1 MVVSM
6 KTALKLAG
14 LAFLGVLAVLLIR
27 AWPSS
32 SAPRA
37 AQVPAG
43 GPQPDARAIAEH
55 LAQAIRIKTISHQ
68 DEKLDDRAAFA
79 AFRSLLETTYPR
91 LHASF
96 RRELV
101 GGDGLLYH
109 WPGRDPALAPV
120 LFMAHQDVVPVE
132 PATEASWTHPPF
144 DGVIADGF
152 VWGRGAMDD
161 KGPLICLFEAF
172 ESLLAEGFVPARS
185 IWFASGFDEEVGGQR
200 GALRISRELKARGI
214 RFAWLLDE
222 GGAITQG
229 IVPDVQRPVA
239 GIAIAEKGYLSLELL
254 ARGEGG
260 HSSMP
265 PPDSAISV
273 LMAGL
278 TRLQKRPFAP
288 RLTPTQRE
296 ATQLLA
302 PEMPFLS
309 RLVTANLWLFSP
321 LLVRVLASRKETSPL
336 VRTTIAPT
344 ILEAGMKENVVPS
357 TARAVVNFRLLPGES
372 IAQVIA
378 HVRGAIDDDRIS
390 LKKLERT
397 LSEPAPL
404 SSTSGPGFKLVAE
417 VVRTLMPDVLVIPAV
432 VNGGTDARHFQGVAK
447 DVYRFMPRVFTKSDL
462 KRVHGI
468 DERADVEGLAFAVRA
483 YRELVRRGAAASQ
496 P

>member
-1 MVVSM
+1 M
-6 KTALKLAG
+6 KTMLKLVG
-14 LAFLGVLAVLLIR
+14 LVFLGLLAVVVIR

-32 SAPRA
+32 PAPRA
-37 AQVPAG
+37 AGKAPAG
-43 GPQPDARAIAEH
+43 AEPDARAIAER

-79 AFRSLLETTYPR
+79 AFRSLLESAYPR
-91 LHASF
+91 VHATF

-101 GGDGLLYH
+101 GGDGLLYQ
-109 WPGRDPALAPV
+109 WQGSDPALAPI

-132 PATEASWTHPPF
+132 PATEARWTHPAF
-144 DGVIADGF
+144 AGVIADGY

-185 IWFASGFDEEVGGQR
+185 VWFASGFDEEVGGRR
-200 GALRISRELKARGI
+200 GALRISRELQARGI

-222 GGAITQG
+222 GGVIAQG
-229 IVPDVQRPVA
+229 IVPNVQRPVA

-265 PPDSAISV
+265 PPDSAINV
-273 LMAGL
+273 LTAAL
-278 TRLQKRPFAP
+278 TRLQSRPFAP
-288 RLTPTQRE
+288 RLIPTQRE

-309 RLVTANLWLFSP
+309 RLVTKNLWLFSP
-321 LLVRVLASRKETSPL
+321 LLVRELASRKETSPL

-344 ILEAGMKENVVPS
+344 ILEAGVKENVVPT
-357 TARAVVNFRLLPGES
+357 TARAVVNFRIIPGES
-372 IAQVIA
+372 IAQVVA
-378 HVRGAIDDDRIS
+378 HVRSAIDDDRIS
-390 LKKLERT
+390 LKKLERS

-404 SSTSGPGFKLVAE
+404 SSTRGPGFKLVAQ
-417 VVRTLMPDVLVIPAV
+417 VVRTLMPESVVIPSV
-432 VNGGTDARHFQGVAK
+432 VNGATDSRHFQAIAK
-447 DVYRFMPRVFTKSDL
+447 DVYRFTPRVLSKSDL

-468 DERADVEGLAFAVRA
+468 DERAGVEDLAFAVRA